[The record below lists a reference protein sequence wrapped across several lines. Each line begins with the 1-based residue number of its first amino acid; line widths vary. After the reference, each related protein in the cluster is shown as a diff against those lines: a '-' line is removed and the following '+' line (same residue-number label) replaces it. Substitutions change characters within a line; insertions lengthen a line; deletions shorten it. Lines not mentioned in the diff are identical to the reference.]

1 MASPA
6 DYDPYTTPAMKPPNG
21 QLPNFGNSETMHVW
35 LVATAVICLT
45 VSLLSILLRTFVK
58 VALIRRVEV
67 EDCTSMSLKGD
78 DNFCTVKMEPL
89 S

>member
-21 QLPNFGNSETMHVW
+21 QVPNFENQETMHGW

-58 VALIRRVEV
+58 VVLIKKVEI
-67 EDCTSMSLKGD
+67 EDCTSAS
-78 DNFCTVKMEPL
+78 PL
-89 S
+89 GEDYFSMM